1 MSPNNGDGDGDNI
14 MEDGTSTGHSSPA
27 SPDPF
32 SRPRPLPARSP
43 EQVARLRVQNRRREY
58 LQKNPSYFNSVEH
71 ELADPD
77 LYDIL
82 VRRFQTPA
90 EREAE
95 GKSRGWGKV
104 LESSLIRSEAR
115 LERVASS
122 YTGDV
127 PPPPSAAAAA
137 AAAARKT
144 SSLTEG
150 NDNGTA
156 AATTAPAGFTLDAAD
171 LVDSKPATQ
180 EEGRAAWKD
189 FLRERFVNGGDEDF
203 DYAAVDGNEEFDEM
217 EQRDRDEE
225 WFDEEDPEWADDS
238 EDDDDEEGSG
248 ETRRA
253 KRERILTG
261 ETGVQDY

>member
-1 MSPNNGDGDGDNI
+1 M
-14 MEDGTSTGHSSPA
+14 
-27 SPDPF
+27 
-32 SRPRPLPARSP
+32 
-43 EQVARLRVQNRRREY
+43 QVADLT
-58 LQKNPSYFNSVEH
+58 KT
-71 ELADPD
+71 DPD
-77 LYDIL
+77 LYDTV

-95 GKSRGWGKV
+95 GISRGWGKV
-104 LESSLIRSEAR
+104 LESSLMRSEAR

-122 YTGDV
+122 YTGDAPP
-127 PPPPSAAAAA
+127 PPPPSAAG
-137 AAAARKT
+137 ARKT
-144 SSLTEG
+144 SSPTEG

-156 AATTAPAGFTLDAAD
+156 NATATAAPAAPAGFTSDAAD

-180 EEGRAAWKD
+180 EEGRAAWED
-189 FLRERFVNGGDEDF
+189 FLRERFVNGEDEDF
-203 DYAAVDGNEEFDEM
+203 DYAAVDGNEAFDEM

-238 EDDDDEEGSG
+238 EEEDADDEGDG
-248 ETRRA
+248 GAAETRRG

>member
-1 MSPNNGDGDGDNI
+1 MPHNDGDII
-14 MEDGTSTGHSSPA
+14 MEKRRSNGESSPA
-27 SPDPF
+27 STDPF

-58 LQKNPSYFNSVEH
+58 LQKNPGYFDSVEH

-77 LYDIL
+77 LYDTV
-82 VRRFQTPA
+82 VRRFQTPE

-127 PPPPSAAAAA
+127 PPAATRKMSSLAEKDNNGAATVAAAP
-137 AAAARKT
+137 T
-144 SSLTEG
+144 G
-150 NDNGTA
+150 I
-156 AATTAPAGFTLDAAD
+156 TLDAAD

-180 EEGRAAWKD
+180 EEGRAAWED
-189 FLRERFVNGGDEDF
+189 FLRERFVNGEDEDF
-203 DYAAVDGNEEFDEM
+203 DYTAVDGNEEFDEM

-238 EDDDDEEGSG
+238 EDDDNGEEGG
-248 ETRRA
+248 AEMRRA